1 MLRIALLLL
10 ILIIILVAAYLPK
23 FRRALGMMLLVL
35 MGATGF
41 IIWQDTREWELEFQR
56 IPIAQAQLSNM
67 IVRPGLN
74 SRSFVVTGRL
84 QNAAESFTILS
95 ATLQATLADCHA
107 SECEIVGQEEVE
119 IPLEIPPNQARDFSR
134 TIPFPTVP
142 KIIGEPTWRYVIL
155 RVRAR

>member
-10 ILIIILVAAYLPK
+10 ILIIILVAAYLPN

-74 SRSFVVTGRL
+74 SRVVCG
-84 QNAAESFTILS
+84 
-95 ATLQATLADCHA
+95 DWPA
-107 SECEIVGQEEVE
+107 SECRPE
-119 IPLEIPPNQARDFSR
+119 LY
-134 TIPFPTVP
+134 PTFRH
-142 KIIGEPTWRYVIL
+142 PTSDN
-155 RVRAR
+155 

>member
-84 QNAAESFTILS
+84 QNAAQSFTLLS
-95 ATLQATLADCHA
+95 ATLQVTIEDCHITT
-107 SECEIVGQEEVE
+107 CEIVGQEDVE
-119 IPLEIPPNQARDFSR
+119 ISMEIHPNQTRDFSM
-134 TIPFPTVP
+134 TIPFPTMP
-142 KIIGEPTWRYVIL
+142 KIIGEARWRYEIL
-155 RVRAR
+155 KVRAR

>member
-84 QNAAESFTILS
+84 QNSAQSFTLLS
-95 ATLQATLADCHA
+95 ATLQVTIEDCHITT
-107 SECEIVGQEEVE
+107 CEIVGQEDVE
-119 IPLEIPPNQARDFSR
+119 ISMEIQPNQTRDFSM
-134 TIPFPTVP
+134 TIPFPTLP
-142 KIIGEPTWRYVIL
+142 KIIGEARWRYEIL
-155 RVRAR
+155 KVRAR